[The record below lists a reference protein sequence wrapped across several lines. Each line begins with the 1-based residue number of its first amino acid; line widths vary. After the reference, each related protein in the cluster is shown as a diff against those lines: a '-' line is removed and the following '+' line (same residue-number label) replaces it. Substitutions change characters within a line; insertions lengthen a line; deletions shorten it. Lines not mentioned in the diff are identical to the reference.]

1 VRQRTKEVHMS
12 VFLNFEV
19 VEIKRFKEVCI
30 DLLELILYE
39 DAE

>member
-1 VRQRTKEVHMS
+1 MS